1 MNPTATLR
9 FRQATAIAA
18 IAWALL
24 AGLVGLRARIEMGQ
38 LPFLPFDFSG
48 AAGQAVVHGT
58 SPGAEALGV
67 EPRDRLMSIDGLA
80 FTSWLREGGL
90 RSLEFG
96 VSNVYGLEKPDGSAY
111 TAELPPVAGGSFQS
125 LPVRLVAIGLP
136 LVGFVYLL
144 IGVAVWRLKPDR
156 IEAWAL
162 LLFCSVTSAM
172 LLLSGPSFPLPWLLI
187 QMTIPLVGAT
197 AFHLFTTYPI
207 EPSWIVRR
215 PDIRTIPYVAA
226 GVLAL
231 LALFEEQLGP
241 VKPYVQPTN
250 TFFSAGMAALCM
262 GIITRERFAHGG
274 TGAADRT
281 DVMLLGATASFVP
294 VIGLLLWHFFFGT
307 TFPWSVGLLGFFVF
321 PLAVAYGIV
330 RKDLF
335 DIRVVARSSAAYGA
349 VTLAITGV
357 FALLVTSADAL
368 FNRFSLNARSP
379 AFSVLFLFLAILAFN
394 PLRVRLQAW
403 VDRTFD
409 RDRTRYRQALREIS
423 EAMVSM
429 LSVKEI
435 VDRILIAVTDTMGV
449 DRAMVLLVDDAS
461 EELQVEAVRGDW
473 DREASEASFAADHPI
488 CRALWMRRR
497 SLVRED
503 FDDEEDPE
511 TREECR
517 DVFDLLDAELLMP
530 ILFGVDL
537 LGVIAV
543 ARKVS
548 GERLGPDDLQLL
560 RTLANQS
567 SIAIEN
573 AKAFDEIA
581 QLNETLEARVEE
593 RTQELRETQAL
604 LVQSEKMRSLGQLV
618 AGVAHELNNPIG
630 FVHANLQ
637 LLDDYIG
644 RLVQGD
650 MDPAKRARTREAI
663 GKLLGRSR
671 EGTERVKQIVRD
683 LRTFSR
689 TDYAELQEVDL
700 EQEIDSTLSL
710 MEPRLKGGVEIVR
723 DYQGLPTIRCFAS
736 QLNQVFMN
744 LLMNACDAM
753 EGKGKI
759 TVRTRATGDGVEL
772 HFEDDGP
779 GIPAD
784 VQERIFDPFFT
795 TKPVGKGTGLGLSL
809 SHGIIERHGGSM
821 VVSSVPGEGAHFTI
835 SLPMEPP
842 EGVDLEVHAA

>member
-1 MNPTATLR
+1 MIVP
-9 FRQATAIAA
+9 AA
-18 IAWALL
+18 L
-24 AGLVGLRARIEMGQ
+24 
-38 LPFLPFDFSG
+38 
-48 AAGQAVVHGT
+48 
-58 SPGAEALGV
+58 
-67 EPRDRLMSIDGLA
+67 
-80 FTSWLREGGL
+80 
-90 RSLEFG
+90 
-96 VSNVYGLEKPDGSAY
+96 
-111 TAELPPVAGGSFQS
+111 
-125 LPVRLVAIGLP
+125 
-136 LVGFVYLL
+136 
-144 IGVAVWRLKPDR
+144 
-156 IEAWAL
+156 AL
-162 LLFCSVTSAM
+162 LL
-172 LLLSGPSFPLPWLLI
+172 
-187 QMTIPLVGAT
+187 
-197 AFHLFTTYPI
+197 
-207 EPSWIVRR
+207 R
-215 PDIRTIPYVAA
+215 
-226 GVLAL
+226 
-231 LALFEEQLGP
+231 
-241 VKPYVQPTN
+241 
-250 TFFSAGMAALCM
+250 
-262 GIITRERFAHGG
+262 
-274 TGAADRT
+274 
-281 DVMLLGATASFVP
+281 
-294 VIGLLLWHFFFGT
+294 T

-330 RKDLF
+330 RKELF
-335 DIRVVARSSAAYGA
+335 DIRVVARSSAAYGF

-368 FNRFSLNARSP
+368 FSRFSLNARSP

-449 DRAMVLLVDDAS
+449 DRAMVLMVDDAS
-461 EELQVEAVRGDW
+461 EELPGRGGARRLGPRGVRCGLRCRPPDLS
-473 DREASEASFAADHPI
+473 RSCGCVASAPSVA
-488 CRALWMRRR
+488 RTSTRRR
-497 SLVRED
+497 II
-503 FDDEEDPE
+503 E
-511 TREECR
+511 TREDCR

-650 MDPAKRARTREAI
+650 MDPAKRRAHPRGHRQAARPQPRGYRAREADRARPAH
-663 GKLLGRSR
+663 LLAHGLRRAAGGGPRAGDRQHPLADGAAPQGRRRDRARLPGAADDPLLR
-671 EGTERVKQIVRD
+671 EP
-683 LRTFSR
+683 
-689 TDYAELQEVDL
+689 AE
-700 EQEIDSTLSL
+700 
-710 MEPRLKGGVEIVR
+710 PGVHE
-723 DYQGLPTIRCFAS
+723 
-736 QLNQVFMN
+736 
-744 LLMNACDAM
+744 
-753 EGKGKI
+753 
-759 TVRTRATGDGVEL
+759 
-772 HFEDDGP
+772 
-779 GIPAD
+779 PAD
-784 VQERIFDPFFT
+784 ERLRRHGGEGEDHRPHPRPRGRRRAPLRGRRPGHPEPTCSERIFDPFFT

-821 VVSSVPGEGAHFTI
+821 VVTSAPGEGAHFTI